1 MENFIKIDLL
11 GSSDYESYMLIHRA
25 YRDYAFGEEVM
36 ESGFNDR
43 SGYVYIALEN
53 GVQIA
58 SAFGNEVEYIVYDY
72 SNEEEL
78 FFDNYNDALKYS
90 ENGK

>member
-11 GSSDYESYMLIHRA
+11 GSSDYESYMLVHRA
-25 YRDYAFGEEVM
+25 YRDYAFGEEVW
-36 ESGFNDR
+36 ESGFNDK

-58 SAFGNEVEYIVYDY
+58 SSFGNEVEYIVYNY
-72 SNEEEL
+72 TNEEEF
-78 FFDNYNDALKYS
+78 FFDNYNNALKYLQDA
-90 ENGK
+90 N

>member
-1 MENFIKIDLL
+1 MKNFIKIDLL
-11 GSSDYESYMLIHRA
+11 GSSDYESYMLVHRA

-36 ESGFNDR
+36 TSGFNDR

-58 SAFGNEVEYIVYDY
+58 SAFGNEVEYIVYDHT
-72 SNEEEL
+72 NEDEI
-78 FFDNYNDALKYS
+78 FFNDYNKALNYLNDEY
-90 ENGK
+90 

>member
-11 GSSDYESYMLIHRA
+11 GSSDYESYMLVHRA

-36 ESGFNDR
+36 DSGFNNN

-58 SAFGNEVEYIVYDY
+58 SAFGNDVEYIVYDY
-72 SNEEEL
+72 TNGEEL
-78 FFDNYNDALKYS
+78 FFDNYNNALNYLQDG
-90 ENGK
+90 N